1 MARIT
6 EYDSQ
11 SGRIG
16 GTLFADDEDVLQSMR
31 DVANYDAALDG
42 QWPGDAY
49 YVDNGQPTPRPIMAI
64 TTTGATLTGL
74 PIPATVIIG
83 ADRYEVDDGDVELD
97 FPLPGT
103 YRVRVE
109 AWPYQDWETEVTA

>member
-1 MARIT
+1 MIRAT
-6 EYDSQ
+6 EYNSQ

-16 GTLFADDEDVLQSMR
+16 GTLFAADDAVLQSMR
-31 DVANYDAALDG
+31 DMTHFDAELDG
-42 QWPGDAY
+42 HWPGEEHY
-49 YVDNGQPTPRPIMAI
+49 ISNGQPTPRPLMSI
-64 TTTGATLTGL
+64 TVTGSTLTGL

-83 ADRYEVDDGDVELD
+83 ADRYEVDDGEVELD

-109 AWPYQDWETEVTA
+109 AWPHQDWETEIVI